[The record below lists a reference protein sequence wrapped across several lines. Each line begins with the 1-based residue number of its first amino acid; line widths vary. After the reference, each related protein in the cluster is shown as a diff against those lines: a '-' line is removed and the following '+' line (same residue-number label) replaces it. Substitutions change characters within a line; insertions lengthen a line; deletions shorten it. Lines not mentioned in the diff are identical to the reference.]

1 MFEGSCLQLGL
12 FWEQLIF
19 FRTGGAIHSFTYR
32 ASLPGARWV
41 CWVLSKPLGAKR
53 SEPPALLVRE
63 LQDTQSAPPRRQV
76 TRAGASD
83 VWAGRSAALKDG
95 PGLSCSSDLF
105 HLLWARDWST
115 GRARDQSSRKSLPAR
130 NLHSSRGDR
139 Q

>member
-1 MFEGSCLQLGL
+1 MREVVCSLVCFGNNSFFFGLVGPFIRSLIERVSVVPDGCAGSCPSPWVPRGVSPQPCWSGNC
-12 FWEQLIF
+12 
-19 FRTGGAIHSFTYR
+19 RTHR
-32 ASLPGARWV
+32 
-41 CWVLSKPLGAKR
+41 
-53 SEPPALLVRE
+53 
-63 LQDTQSAPPRRQV
+63 APPRRQV

-115 GRARDQSSRKSLPAR
+115 GHARDQSSRKSLPAR